1 MNNQD
6 TSSSPTEPP
15 SQSNSLAEE
24 PPALSVAEALPPN
37 HCSTIVFINGASF
50 QNPFIKFKISGGN
63 HVRFF

>member
-24 PPALSVAEALPPN
+24 PPAKQAVAVLPFNLLATTGFLKKVALLEA
-37 HCSTIVFINGASF
+37 S
-50 QNPFIKFKISGGN
+50 IKFKISGGN